1 MVRRSIAAGALMLA
15 ASLAV
20 GPLAVVV
27 GSLALAA
34 DPHPGADPRTEKA
47 REHYLQGDAYYKLE
61 KYSNALQEY
70 EQAYL
75 AKQDPSF
82 LYNIAQ
88 CRRLMG
94 DKADA
99 IKFYR
104 QYLKDAPNAPN
115 RAVAEKHIKD
125 LEVALAGPAGTPP
138 PPTSSPGSPPAPVSP
153 VVAIPPPQMPAPAPG
168 PASTTSPPTLALNAP
183 PPAPSDAPSGGRVDV
198 AHPPS
203 QDESRP
209 IYTKWWFWTGIG
221 VLVTGA
227 LVIAFSTGHDPA
239 CPTGRVC
246 Q

>member
-1 MVRRSIAAGALMLA
+1 MVRRPIVAGALGALILA
-15 ASLAV
+15 ASLATSA
-20 GPLAVVV
+20 P
-27 GSLALAA
+27 ALAA
-34 DPHPGADPRTEKA
+34 EPHGAADPRTEKA

-61 KYSNALQEY
+61 KYGNALQEY

-75 AKQDPSF
+75 AKQDASF

-94 DKADA
+94 DKAEA

-125 LEVALAGPAGTPP
+125 LEAALAAPGGGPP
-138 PPTSSPGSPPAPVSP
+138 PPTPSPGSPPAPVSP
-153 VVAIPPPQMPAPAPG
+153 LVSAPPPVMPAPAP
-168 PASTTSPPTLALNAP
+168 ASPTSPPTLALNAP
-183 PPAPSDAPSGGRVDV
+183 PPAPGDAPSGGTIDGAR
-198 AHPPS
+198 PPS

-221 VLVTGA
+221 VLVVGGLLIA
-227 LVIAFSTGHDPA
+227 LSAGRDPA
-239 CPTGRVC
+239 CPPGRVC